1 MDRRDFIKTTGTLIA
16 GTSFVPHILADAA
29 KDANQQGRLVLSMNR
44 NWRYSQKLAEARHSK
59 TLNA

>member
-44 NWRYSQKLAEARHSK
+44 NWR
-59 TLNA
+59 